1 MDEEGLRG
9 DVDGVVF
16 GGLFHQNRYK
26 ANFFNFID
34 GKGLEIE
41 VKFVRFFIEASK
53 IAKTD

>member
-1 MDEEGLRG
+1 MDEEGLWR
-9 DVDGVVF
+9 DVNGVVV

-41 VKFVRFFIEASK
+41 VKFVRFFIEASE
-53 IAKTD
+53 ISKTN